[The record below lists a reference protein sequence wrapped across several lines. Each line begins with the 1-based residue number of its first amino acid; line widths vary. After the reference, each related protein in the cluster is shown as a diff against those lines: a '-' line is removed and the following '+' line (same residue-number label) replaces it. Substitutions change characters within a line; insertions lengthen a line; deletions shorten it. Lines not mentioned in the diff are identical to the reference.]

1 MRGCVLAI
9 PILSYI
15 TYINVFPHAPKIFD
29 PPRFTPFSI
38 TRREHVSPTSIILT
52 LRPKD
57 ARSVE
62 CEDPYRE
69 VWGKGTWSVE
79 VKQPE
84 LQIARSYTPLPP
96 GVGAGGRSGSGGADL
111 RFLIRREE
119 RGEVSRY
126 LHSLQVGAQIEL
138 RGPKV
143 EVELPAAVSDVVFLA
158 GGTGIAPALQVVYTL
173 LERRKEGGDTD
184 RLPNIRIVWANRKR
198 EDCVGGYG
206 GDHNPPT
213 GNRDGNAAPGYIVR
227 ELQGLQEK
235 YPENLQVQYVVDEE
249 GTMLDQKRITSL
261 LNTRQSDAKTVKYSP
276 VTTRIDSKLLFVSGP
291 EGFVNYL
298 AGPKKW
304 EGGREGQGEIGG
316 VLRRMGI
323 RDWKVWKL

>member
-1 MRGCVLAI
+1 MPLKA
-9 PILSYI
+9 
-15 TYINVFPHAPKIFD
+15 TNK
-29 PPRFTPFSI
+29 
-38 TRREHVSPTSIILT
+38 REQVSPTCIILT
-52 LRPKD
+52 LRPKA

-62 CEDPYRE
+62 CEDPYGE
-69 VWGKGTWSVE
+69 VWGRGTWSVE

-84 LQIARSYTPLPP
+84 LQIARAYTPLPP
-96 GVGAGGRSGSGGADL
+96 GVGGGGLGSDL

-126 LHSLQVGAQIEL
+126 LHSLQEGAQVDL

-143 EVELPAAVSDVVFLA
+143 EVELPAEVSDVVFLA

-173 LERRKEGGDTD
+173 LEKRKGGGDRD
-184 RLPNIRIVWANRKR
+184 RLPKIRIVWANRKR

-213 GNRDGNAAPGYIVR
+213 GTGNGNAALGYIVR
-227 ELQGLQEK
+227 ELQSLQEK
-235 YPENLQVQYVVDEE
+235 YPDSLQVQYVVDEE
-249 GTMLDQKRITSL
+249 GTMLDQKRIPPL
-261 LNTRQSDAKTVKYSP
+261 LNTPQSDAKTVKYSP

-291 EGFVNYL
+291 EGFVDYL

-304 EGGREGQGEIGG
+304 EGGKEGQGELGG